1 MALAMARTERGA
13 SGEAVGAGASD
24 MGISSHGVALAT
36 HFPSVKRPSAPGA
49 AIGGAMCNDGEFAV
63 EILAY
68 RFPFVD
74 PLFAMRL
81 ISESHLL
88 D

>member
-1 MALAMARTERGA
+1 MARTERGGRV
-13 SGEAVGAGASD
+13 SGEAVGTAASG

-36 HFPSVKRPSAPGA
+36 HFSSVKRPAVPGA
-49 AIGGAMCNDGEFAV
+49 AIGGAMRGDGEFAV
-63 EILAY
+63 ETLAY